1 MLQEMLTIKSDDVFG
16 RSKAYESIVKGEQ
29 IRKPRTPE
37 SFNVLVKELQSLGL
51 DVTLMKMRELHEEDD
66 QYSYAEEIAE
76 EESMAAETSEPAADD
91 ETVEKSGVVEE
102 ELLEEE
108 MAEEEMKDIE
118 SEDIEPD
125 LEEMGI
131 EPDMALEGEIAG
143 DADDENG
150 ESDEGFEEEMA

>member
-1 MLQEMLTIKSDDVFG
+1 
-16 RSKAYESIVKGEQ
+16 
-29 IRKPRTPE
+29 
-37 SFNVLVKELQSLGL
+37 
-51 DVTLMKMRELHEEDD
+51 
-66 QYSYAEEIAE
+66 
-76 EESMAAETSEPAADD
+76 MAAETSEPAADD